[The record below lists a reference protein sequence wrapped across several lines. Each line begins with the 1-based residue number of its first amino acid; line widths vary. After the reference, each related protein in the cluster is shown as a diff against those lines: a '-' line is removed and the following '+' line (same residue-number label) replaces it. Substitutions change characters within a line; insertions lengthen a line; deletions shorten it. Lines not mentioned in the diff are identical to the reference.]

1 MQRTSHQAADYAG
14 PTSVQ
19 AGGVDRSLQLTL
31 WLCWTAVVVTA
42 GVVRW
47 HADAVAQLPF
57 HPLALVVRCLLVGA
71 AGLLVMTKIEQ
82 CLEPW
87 RFDEDRG

>member
-1 MQRTSHQAADYAG
+1 MQQTSPQAADYAG
-14 PTSVQ
+14 PLSVQ
-19 AGGVDRSLQLTL
+19 TKGVDRSLQLTL
-31 WLCWTAVVVTA
+31 WLCWTAVVVAA

-47 HADAVAQLPF
+47 HADVVAQLPF
-57 HPLALVVRCLLVGA
+57 NPLALAVRCLLVGA

-87 RFDEDRG
+87 RFDEERG